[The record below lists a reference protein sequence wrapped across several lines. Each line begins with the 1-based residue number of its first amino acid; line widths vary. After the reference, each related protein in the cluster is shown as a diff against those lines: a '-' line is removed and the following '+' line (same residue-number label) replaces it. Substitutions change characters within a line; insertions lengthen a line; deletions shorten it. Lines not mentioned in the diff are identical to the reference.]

1 MARREG
7 TGGFYSLRY
16 LSLVAVATIALA
28 MVAWIVQNRQL
39 ALAAGVMGLYAL
51 HLISIRYILDNQ
63 RQHTVALH
71 SQWELLQ
78 RLVDPNEP
86 ADRLSLEGGGG
97 QDGVAPGSR
106 PESMEILDARVDV
119 TDVTPTA
126 GQQPEQHSR
135 ASDTQ
140 SWPPMGLPLSTIDSA
155 PDLAIPPGLDMPD
168 LPAAGVA
175 ADASRS
181 GQRTAQDGIREPSS
195 DDPFVV
201 TEVPIPRHFAL
212 GTVALIRQL
221 LTPPEVA
228 RVLMEQRRQP
238 DKRFATL
245 AVEMGLLEDS
255 QREELLLAQQEDSGQ
270 HQTDAITRP
279 SRNYDWTRLEDLKGK
294 VPKGKIGKVELSR
307 LTHDGFGIVGGAEAH
322 EPGRDAAEGGALD
335 GECEAL

>member
-63 RQHTVALH
+63 LQHTVALQ

-86 ADRLSLEGGGG
+86 ADRLNLEDGSA
-97 QDGVAPGSR
+97 QDRVAPGAGPGSI
-106 PESMEILDARVDV
+106 EILDARVDV
-119 TDVTPTA
+119 ATVAPPADR
-126 GQQPEQHSR
+126 QPEQQSR
-135 ASDTQ
+135 AADPQ

-175 ADASRS
+175 ADGSRP
-181 GQRTAQDGIREPSS
+181 GQQSVQDGIREPSS

-255 QREELLLAQQEDSGQ
+255 QREELLLAQQEGLFTEEEMRQ
-270 HQTDAITRP
+270 AREGLHQFRESTARAL
-279 SRNYDWTRLEDLKGK
+279 SDL
-294 VPKGKIGKVELSR
+294 
-307 LTHDGFGIVGGAEAH
+307 D
-322 EPGRDAAEGGALD
+322 
-335 GECEAL
+335 

>member
-1 MARREG
+1 MARGEG

-28 MVAWIVQNRQL
+28 TVAWIVQNRQL

-63 RQHTVALH
+63 LQHTVALQ

-78 RLVDPNEP
+78 RLVDPNEASDHLILA
-86 ADRLSLEGGGG
+86 ADNA
-97 QDGVAPGSR
+97 QNGVAPDAR
-106 PESMEILDARVDV
+106 PEFLEVVDPRVNV
-119 TDVTPTA
+119 TDTA
-126 GQQPEQHSR
+126 PPAARQRERHSSV
-135 ASDTQ
+135 AGPQ
-140 SWPPMGLPLSTIDSA
+140 FWPPIGLPLSTIDSA

-168 LPAAGVA
+168 LPAAGIA
-175 ADASRS
+175 PDGSHPR
-181 GQRTAQDGIREPSS
+181 QRTARDGVSELPTE
-195 DDPFVV
+195 DAYVV

-255 QREELLLAQQEDSGQ
+255 QREELLLAQQEGLFTEEEMRQ
-270 HQTDAITRP
+270 AREGLHQFRESTARAL
-279 SRNYDWTRLEDLKGK
+279 SDL
-294 VPKGKIGKVELSR
+294 
-307 LTHDGFGIVGGAEAH
+307 D
-322 EPGRDAAEGGALD
+322 
-335 GECEAL
+335 

>member
-1 MARREG
+1 VVVAPVARREG

-16 LSLVAVATIALA
+16 LSIVAVATITLA

-63 RQHTVALH
+63 LQHTVALQ

-86 ADRLSLEGGGG
+86 ADRPSLEGGGP
-97 QDGVAPGSR
+97 QDGVTPGSR
-106 PESMEILDARVDV
+106 PESIKILDARADV
-119 TDVTPTA
+119 ADVTPTA
-126 GQQPEQHSR
+126 RQQLEQHSR
-135 ASDTQ
+135 TADTQ

-181 GQRTAQDGIREPSS
+181 GQRTAQGGIREPST

-245 AVEMGLLEDS
+245 AVEMGLLGDS
-255 QREELLLAQQEDSGQ
+255 QREELLLAQQEGLFTEEEMRQ
-270 HQTDAITRP
+270 AREGLHQFRESTARAL
-279 SRNYDWTRLEDLKGK
+279 SDL
-294 VPKGKIGKVELSR
+294 
-307 LTHDGFGIVGGAEAH
+307 D
-322 EPGRDAAEGGALD
+322 
-335 GECEAL
+335 

>member
-1 MARREG
+1 MARG
-7 TGGFYSLRY
+7 KVTIGFYSLRY

-28 MVAWIVQNRQL
+28 LVAWIMQNRQL

-63 RQHTVALH
+63 LQHSVALQ

-86 ADRLSLEGGGG
+86 ADRVTPNEDNGQKGVTPEARSESL
-97 QDGVAPGSR
+97 A
-106 PESMEILDARVDV
+106 ILDPRANV
-119 TDVTPTA
+119 TGESLPAHTP
-126 GQQPEQHSR
+126 GNMNFEDGPPR
-135 ASDTQ
+135 P
-140 SWPPMGLPLSTIDSA
+140 WPPVGLPLSTIDSA

-168 LPAAGVA
+168 RPAPGVA
-175 ADASRS
+175 AASGS
-181 GQRTAQDGIREPSS
+181 SPLQGSNPGGARELSTG
-195 DDPFVV
+195 DPFTV

-245 AVEMGLLEDS
+245 AVEMGLLKDS
-255 QREELLLAQQEDSGQ
+255 QREELLLAQQEGLFTEEEMRQ
-270 HQTDAITRP
+270 AREGLHQFRESTARAL
-279 SRNYDWTRLEDLKGK
+279 SDL
-294 VPKGKIGKVELSR
+294 
-307 LTHDGFGIVGGAEAH
+307 D
-322 EPGRDAAEGGALD
+322 
-335 GECEAL
+335 

>member
-1 MARREG
+1 MARGEG

-28 MVAWIVQNRQL
+28 TVAWIVQNRQL

-63 RQHTVALH
+63 LQHTVALQ

-78 RLVDPNEP
+78 RLVDPNE
-86 ADRLSLEGGGG
+86 ASDHLILTAGNA
-97 QDGVAPGSR
+97 QNGVAP
-106 PESMEILDARVDV
+106 DARREALAVVDPRVNV
-119 TDVTPTA
+119 TDIAPPAERQRERHSSVA
-126 GQQPEQHSR
+126 GP
-135 ASDTQ
+135 Q

-168 LPAAGVA
+168 LPAAGIA
-175 ADASRS
+175 ADGSHLR
-181 GQRTAQDGIREPSS
+181 QRTARDGVSELPTEGAY
-195 DDPFVV
+195 VV

-255 QREELLLAQQEDSGQ
+255 QREELLLAQQEGLFTEEEMRQ
-270 HQTDAITRP
+270 AREGLHQFRESTARAL
-279 SRNYDWTRLEDLKGK
+279 SDL
-294 VPKGKIGKVELSR
+294 
-307 LTHDGFGIVGGAEAH
+307 D
-322 EPGRDAAEGGALD
+322 
-335 GECEAL
+335 

>member
-1 MARREG
+1 MARGEG

-28 MVAWIVQNRQL
+28 MVAWIGQNRQL

-63 RQHTVALH
+63 LQHTVALQ

-78 RLVDPNEP
+78 RLVDPNEA
-86 ADRLSLEGGGG
+86 ADHPILEAGSA
-97 QDGVAPGSR
+97 QNGVAPDIR
-106 PESMEILDARVDV
+106 PESLEIVDPRVNV
-119 TDVTPTA
+119 TDAERQQERHSSVA
-126 GQQPEQHSR
+126 GP
-135 ASDTQ
+135 Q

-168 LPAAGVA
+168 LPAGGIA
-175 ADASRS
+175 ADGSHPR
-181 GQRTAQDGIREPSS
+181 QRTVRDGVSELSTE
-195 DDPFVV
+195 DAFVV

-255 QREELLLAQQEDSGQ
+255 QREELLLAQQEGLFTEEEMRQ
-270 HQTDAITRP
+270 AREGLHQFRESTARAL
-279 SRNYDWTRLEDLKGK
+279 SDL
-294 VPKGKIGKVELSR
+294 
-307 LTHDGFGIVGGAEAH
+307 D
-322 EPGRDAAEGGALD
+322 
-335 GECEAL
+335 

>member
-1 MARREG
+1 VARGEG

-28 MVAWIVQNRQL
+28 MVAWVVQNRQL

-63 RQHTVALH
+63 LQHTVALQ

-78 RLVDPNEP
+78 RLVDPDEP
-86 ADRLSLEGGGG
+86 ADRLAAEGGGLRSAAVS
-97 QDGVAPGSR
+97 DPRAEPLEIVDPRAAATAPVER
-106 PESMEILDARVDV
+106 
-119 TDVTPTA
+119 TA
-126 GQQPEQHSR
+126 TRHSGNPGPR
-135 ASDTQ
+135 
-140 SWPPMGLPLSTIDSA
+140 SWPPLGLPLSTIDSA
-155 PDLAIPPGLDMPD
+155 PDLAIPSGLDMPD

-175 ADASRS
+175 ADGDHPA
-181 GQRTAQDGIREPSS
+181 QRTVPDGAGESPT
-195 DDPFVV
+195 DDPLVV

-255 QREELLLAQQEDSGQ
+255 QREELLLAQQEGLFTEDEMRQAREGL
-270 HQTDAITRP
+270 HQFRESTAKAL
-279 SRNYDWTRLEDLKGK
+279 SDL
-294 VPKGKIGKVELSR
+294 
-307 LTHDGFGIVGGAEAH
+307 D
-322 EPGRDAAEGGALD
+322 
-335 GECEAL
+335 